1 MKSLK
6 KILLAVMLLMGMS
19 VSLSADEI
27 VGTWILDRKVS
38 LSKAKSADEKWFLKD
53 AKAKEAIFDN
63 EGNYRKNKTGMG
75 KWKKTGVS
83 NYELTVPN
91 EPVMKIKREKEH
103 LIFIM
108 DLGSFGIIH
117 AYYKKK

>member
-1 MKSLK
+1 MKR
-6 KILLAVMLLMGMS
+6 ILLAVMLLIGMC
-19 VSLSADEI
+19 VSLGADEI

-38 LSKAKSADEKWFLKD
+38 LEKAKSEDEKWFLKD
-53 AKAKEAIFDN
+53 AKAKDVIFDN
-63 EGNYRKNKTGMG
+63 EGNYRKDKIGMG
-75 KWKKTGVS
+75 NWKKIGVS
-83 NYELTVPN
+83 KYELSVSN

>member
-1 MKSLK
+1 
-6 KILLAVMLLMGMS
+6 MLLIGMG
-19 VSLSADEI
+19 VGLSADEI
-27 VGTWILDRKVS
+27 VGTWVLDREVS
-38 LSKAKSADEKWFLKD
+38 LNKVKSEDEKWFLKD
-53 AKAKEAIFDN
+53 AKAKDAIFDN
-63 EGNYRKNKTGMG
+63 EGNYRKNKIGMG
-75 KWKKTGVS
+75 KWKKTSVS
-83 NYELTVPN
+83 NYELIVPN

>member
-1 MKSLK
+1 MIR
-6 KILLAVMLLMGMS
+6 KILLTVMLLIGLTIS
-19 VSLSADEI
+19 VSADEI
-27 VGTWILDRKVS
+27 VGTWIYDQKISV
-38 LSKAKSADEKWFLKD
+38 KNAKTEDEKWFLQD

-63 EGNYRKNKTGMG
+63 EGNYRKDKIGMG
-75 KWKKTGVS
+75 KWKKIGAS
-83 NYELTVPN
+83 KYELSVPT
-91 EPVMKIKREKEH
+91 EPVMQIRREKEH